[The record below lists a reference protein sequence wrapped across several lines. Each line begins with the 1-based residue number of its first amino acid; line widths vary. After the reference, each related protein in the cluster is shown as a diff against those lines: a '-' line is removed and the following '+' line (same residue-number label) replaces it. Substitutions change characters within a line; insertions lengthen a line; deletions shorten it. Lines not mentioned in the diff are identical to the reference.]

1 MSDFRI
7 DKITNRDGSEGTQ
20 ICGVSTFSGT
30 SGMQL
35 PVGPTEYRGGRG
47 RAIFGSRATPGAY
60 KGMDAVEIATT
71 GNGTDFGLDII
82 SRQENYGSCASS
94 TRGLWA
100 GGYDTG
106 PNADINTISY
116 LTISSG
122 GGVSDFGELSGHWKE
137 YSDGGYY
144 GLSGTNDSTRGLF
157 GGGQGPSNLIHYVT
171 IATTGDAT
179 HFGDLKQ
186 GRAYSLGGIS
196 NGTRGV
202 IGGGSGADPTVKAS
216 LDYVTIQTTGNATH
230 FGDMTGKRQA
240 GTGLSNTTRG
250 LTAGGQNPSNLNTI
264 DYFTIATLGNAVD
277 FGDISYS
284 GSDGVDYLGSAAS
297 ATRGLLAGG
306 QTPTKMNSINYINI
320 SSTGNSLDFGDLLS
334 IGRFSMGLS
343 DSNGGL
349 G

>member
-1 MSDFRI
+1 MSEFRI
-7 DKITNRDGSEGTQ
+7 DKITNRDGSAGTQ
-20 ICGVSTFSGT
+20 IAGISTFSGT
-30 SGMQL
+30 SGMVM
-35 PVGPTEYRGGRG
+35 PGGPTEYRGGRG

-60 KGMDAVEIATT
+60 KGIDVVEIATL
-71 GNGTDFGLDII
+71 GDGTDFGEDII
-82 SRQENYGSCASS
+82 SRQENYGTCASS
-94 TRGLWA
+94 TRGLFA
-100 GGYDTG
+100 GGYNTTTS
-106 PNADINTISY
+106 ADINTISY
-116 LTISSG
+116 VTISSS
-122 GGVSDFGELSGHWKE
+122 GGVADFGSLSGHWAV

-144 GLSGTNDSTRGLF
+144 GLGGTNDSTRGLF

-179 HFGDLKQ
+179 YFGDLKQ
-186 GRAYSLGGIS
+186 GRAYALGGIS
-196 NGTRGV
+196 NGIRGI
-202 IGGGSGADPTVKAS
+202 IGGGSGSNPTIKSS
-216 LDYVTIQTTGNATH
+216 LDYVNIQSTGNATH

-277 FGDISYS
+277 FGDITYS
-284 GSDGVDYLGSAAS
+284 GSAGVDYLGSAAS

-306 QTPTKMNSINYINI
+306 QTPTKKSDINYITI
-320 SSTGNSLDFGDLLS
+320 ATTGDSIDFGDLKS

-343 DSNGGL
+343 DVNGGL

>member
-1 MSDFRI
+1 MSEFI
-7 DKITNRDGSEGTQ
+7 VDKITNREGTSGTQ
-20 ICGVSTFSGT
+20 IAGITTFSGI

-35 PVGPTEYRGGRG
+35 PVGSTEMRGGRG

-71 GNGTDFGLDII
+71 GNGTDFGQDII

-122 GGVSDFGELSGHWKE
+122 GGVSDFGSLSGHWAD

-144 GLSGTNDSTRGLF
+144 GLAGTNDSTRGLF

-171 IATTGDAT
+171 IATTGDASD
-179 HFGDLKQ
+179 FGDLKQ
-186 GRAYSLGGIS
+186 GRAYALGGIS
-196 NGTRGV
+196 NGTRGI
-202 IGGGSGADPTVKAS
+202 IGGGSGSDPTIKKS
-216 LDYVTIQTTGNATH
+216 LDYVNIQTKGNATH

-250 LTAGGQNPSNLNTI
+250 ITAGGQNPSNLNTI

-277 FGDISYS
+277 FGDITYS
-284 GSDGVDYLGSAAS
+284 GSSGIDYLGSAAS

-306 QTPTKMNSINYINI
+306 QTPSKKADINYITI
-320 SSTGNSLDFGDLLS
+320 ASVGDSMDFGDLLS
-334 IGRFSMGLS
+334 VGRFCMGLS
-343 DSNGGL
+343 DVNGGL

>member
-1 MSDFRI
+1 MSEFRI
-7 DKITNRDGSEGTQ
+7 DKITNRDGTSGTS
-20 ICGVSTFSGT
+20 IAGITTFSGT

-35 PVGPTEYRGGRG
+35 PTGPTEYRGGRG

-122 GGVSDFGELSGHWKE
+122 GGVSDFGSLSGHWAA

-144 GLSGTNDSTRGLF
+144 GLAGTNDSTRGLF

-179 HFGDLKQ
+179 YFGDLKQ

-202 IGGGSGADPTVKAS
+202 IGGGSGADPTIKTS

>member
-7 DKITNRDGSEGTQ
+7 DKITNRVGDAGTQ
-20 ICGVSTFSGT
+20 ICGVTTFSGT

-71 GNGTDFGLDII
+71 GNGTDFGQDII

-122 GGVSDFGELSGHWKE
+122 GGVSDFGDLSGSIYPD
-137 YSDGGYY
+137 YSDGGFY
-144 GLSGTNDSTRGLF
+144 GLAGINDSTRGLF
-157 GGGQGPSNLIHYVT
+157 GGGQGPSNAIHYVT
-171 IATTGDAT
+171 IATTGDASD
-179 HFGDLKQ
+179 FGDLRT
-186 GRAYSLGGIS
+186 GRSYALGGIG
-196 NGTRGV
+196 NGTRGI
-202 IGGGSGADPTVKAS
+202 IGGGSPLTVLTYG
-216 LDYVTIQTTGNATH
+216 LDYVNIQTRGNATH
-230 FGDMTGKRQA
+230 FGDMTAQRQA
-240 GTGLSNTTRG
+240 GTGMSNTTRG
-250 LTAGGQNPSNLNTI
+250 ITGGGQNPSNLNTI
-264 DYFTIATLGNAVD
+264 DYFTIATLGDAVD
-277 FGDISYS
+277 FGDITYS
-284 GSDGVDYLGSAAS
+284 AGNGVDYLGSAAS
-297 ATRGLLAGG
+297 ATRGLFAGG
-306 QTPTKMNSINYINI
+306 QTPTKKADIDYITI
-320 SSTGNSLDFGDLLS
+320 STTGDSVEFGDLLS

-343 DSNGGL
+343 DVNGGL

>member
-7 DKITNRDGSEGTQ
+7 DKITNRDGSAGTQ
-20 ICGVSTFSGT
+20 IAGITTFSGT

-71 GNGTDFGLDII
+71 GNGTDFGQDII

-122 GGVSDFGELSGHWKE
+122 GGVSDFGDLSGSIYPD
-137 YSDGGYY
+137 YSDGGFY
-144 GLSGTNDSTRGLF
+144 GLAGINDSTRGLF
-157 GGGQGPSNLIHYVT
+157 GGGQGPSNAIHYVT
-171 IATTGDAT
+171 IATTGDASD
-179 HFGDLKQ
+179 FGDLRT
-186 GRAYSLGGIS
+186 GRSYPLGGIG
-196 NGTRGV
+196 NGTRGI
-202 IGGGSGADPTVKAS
+202 IGGGSPLTVLTYG
-216 LDYVTIQTTGNATH
+216 LDYVNIQTRGNATH
-230 FGDMTGKRQA
+230 FGDMTAQRQA
-240 GTGLSNTTRG
+240 GTGMSNTTRG
-250 LTAGGQNPSNLNTI
+250 ITGGGQNPSNLNTI
-264 DYFTIATLGNAVD
+264 DYFTIATLGDAVD
-277 FGDISYS
+277 FGDITYS
-284 GSDGVDYLGSAAS
+284 GSSGVDYLGSAAS
-297 ATRGLLAGG
+297 ATRGLFAGG
-306 QTPTKMNSINYINI
+306 QTPTKKSDINYITI
-320 SSTGNSLDFGDLLS
+320 ATTGDSIDFGDLLS

-343 DSNGGL
+343 DVNGGL

>member
-7 DKITNRDGSEGTQ
+7 DKITNRDGSAGTQ
-20 ICGVSTFSGT
+20 IAGISTFSGT

-35 PVGPTEYRGGRG
+35 PTGPTEYRGGRG

-60 KGMDAVEIATT
+60 KGIDAVEIATK
-71 GNGTDFGLDII
+71 GDGTDFGVDII
-82 SRQENYGSCASS
+82 SRQENYGTCASS
-94 TRGLWA
+94 TRGLFA

-116 LTISSG
+116 LTISSQ
-122 GGVSDFGELSGHWKE
+122 GGVSDFGSLSGHWAA

-144 GLSGTNDSTRGLF
+144 GLTGTNDSTRGIF

-179 HFGDLKQ
+179 YFGDLKQ
-186 GRAYSLGGIS
+186 GRAFALGGIS
-196 NGTRGV
+196 NGTRGI
-202 IGGGSGADPTVKAS
+202 IGGGGESSTNYSS
-216 LDYVTIQTTGNATH
+216 LDYITIQTTGNATH
-230 FGDMTGKRQA
+230 FGDMTGKRHA

-250 LTAGGQNPSNLNTI
+250 LTAGGQDPSNLNTI
-264 DYFTIATLGNAVD
+264 DYFTIATLGNAID
-277 FGDISYS
+277 FGDITYS
-284 GSDGVDYLGSAAS
+284 GSSGVDYLGSAAS

-306 QTPTKMNSINYINI
+306 QTPTKKSDINYITI
-320 SSTGNSLDFGDLLS
+320 ATTGDSVDFGDLKS